1 MSVILERWLRVEL
14 RHLFALEAVAEERSF
29 SAAAKRL
36 GYVQSA
42 VSHQIAALESIVG
55 HRLFDRTRGTKPV
68 ALTREGRLLFGHA
81 TTILARVRAAEA
93 DLASAT
99 EANVLVVGTFQAIAA
114 RIVPQAMKNLDDD
127 VDVHLVEQATDVGL
141 LEQLTTGEVD
151 VVFAELPL
159 PEGSFEHVVLFEDRY
174 VLVAP
179 AGSDLARTDAALGLR
194 DLASLPLIGHSAER
208 PRLEK
213 HLEAHRLRAEFV
225 ARSDYNTTIQ
235 ALVREGIGYAVVPRL
250 SVDEADDDVVLL
262 PLDPPDAIEPRLVA
276 LVWNSDR
283 ALDRPIEAFVDA
295 TRAACA
301 DLGLTTE
308 PQPLRANASGSYT
321 HAPRAQTATDK
332 VTSTSA

>member
-1 MSVILERWLRVEL
+1 MSVNLERWLRVEL

-68 ALTREGRLLFGHA
+68 ALTREGRLLYGHA
-81 TTILARVRAAEA
+81 TTILARVHAAEA
-93 DLASAT
+93 DLASAA
-99 EANVLVVGTFQAIAA
+99 EWNALVVGTFQAIAA
-114 RIVPQAMKNLDDD
+114 RIVPQAMKNLDHA

-141 LEQLTTGEVD
+141 LEQLTAGDVD

-159 PEGSFEHVVLFEDRY
+159 PDGPFEHVVLFEDPY
-174 VLVAP
+174 ILVAP
-179 AGSDLARTDAALGLR
+179 SGSDVAGSKGALGLR
-194 DLASLPLIGHSAER
+194 ELASLPLIGHSDER
-208 PRLEK
+208 PRLAR
-213 HLEAHRLRAEFV
+213 HLEAHHLNADFV

-250 SVDEADDDVVLL
+250 SVDEADGDIVLV

-283 ALDRPIEAFVDA
+283 ALDRPVEAFVRA
-295 TRAACA
+295 TQTACA
-301 DLGLTTE
+301 ELGLTA
-308 PQPLRANASGSYT
+308 PRPFHANASRSYP
-321 HAPRAQTATDK
+321 HARRAQTATDK
-332 VTSTSA
+332 VTSTSS